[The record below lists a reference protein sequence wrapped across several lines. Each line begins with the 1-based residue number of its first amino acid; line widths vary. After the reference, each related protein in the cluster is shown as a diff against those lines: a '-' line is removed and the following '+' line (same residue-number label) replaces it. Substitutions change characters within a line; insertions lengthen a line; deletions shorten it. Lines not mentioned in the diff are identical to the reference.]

1 MKLYSSSSTKHI
13 TEILIDPALEDDSI
27 WSKEASDNFYY
38 DSFSNVKPVVTQ
50 AKELRLCRDD
60 FELLKV
66 IGKGAF
72 GEVAVVRM
80 RGVGE
85 IYAMKILN
93 KWEMLK
99 RAETACFREERDVLV
114 YGDRRWITSLHF
126 AFQDEKNLYFVM
138 DYYVGGDMLTLLSKF
153 EDRIPETM
161 ARFYIAEMV
170 LAIDSIHNLGYVHR
184 YEMLY
189 GNTPFYSERLIDT
202 YGKIM
207 SHQDM
212 LDFPDEDVDWTI
224 SEEAKDL
231 IRRLICPREVR
242 LGKGGFA
249 DFRDHPFFAGVD
261 WATIRDSDPPYHP
274 EVSSPTDTSNFD
286 VDICEDD
293 FTPCETQPPRVT
305 AAFTGHHLPFIGFT
319 YTHGSLL
326 SDAKSLGECLSRDN
340 SGVGESQTAGAESYE
355 KRLRELE
362 VEKHELA
369 RKCQEANQLVQ
380 SFAGES
386 RSDEEKNYEQTIAQ
400 LRDEIQARSV
410 ILKTRLADEAASKE
424 RAATAKE
431 PDVEDLEKKV
441 RELKEKNRQLILEKT
456 ELQRELEEGAEKLTI
471 QTKEWKEAIKHRE
484 SAKADFE
491 EVVLIMSS
499 LDERSKARRLEK
511 EAAEAETRMAQLQSR
526 VDTLKSDLR
535 KAESARQNLD
545 MELEKVKQA
554 AESERLLKEGL
565 QAKLAAFGDETP
577 GEEAK
582 RLGEELVRLNERH
595 TEIVAQ
601 EDKKRKQL
609 VEHYQ

>member
-1 MKLYSSSSTKHI
+1 MAEAEDSGGVGRLSRLEATYLGGPSKSNTALSFEALLDTLICLYDECCSST
-13 TEILIDPALEDDSI
+13 LR
-27 WSKEASDNFYY
+27 KEKCVAEFVES
-38 DSFSNVKPVVTQ
+38 VKPVVTQ

-184 YEMLY
+184 DVKPDNVLLDIHGHIRLADFGSCLRLLPDGTVASNVAVGTPDYISPEILRAMEDGKGHYGKECDWWSLGICMYEMLY

-326 SDAKSLGECLSRDN
+326 SDAKSLGDCLARDQ
-340 SGVGESQTAGAESYE
+340 SVVGESHSVGAELYE

-386 RSDEEKNYEQTIAQ
+386 KSDEEKNYEQTIAQ
-400 LRDEIQARSV
+400 LRDEIQAR
-410 ILKTRLADEAASKE
+410 
-424 RAATAKE
+424 
-431 PDVEDLEKKV
+431 
-441 RELKEKNRQLILEKT
+441 
-456 ELQRELEEGAEKLTI
+456 AEC
-471 QTKEWKEAIKHRE
+471 
-484 SAKADFE
+484 F
-491 EVVLIMSS
+491 
-499 LDERSKARRLEK
+499 
-511 EAAEAETRMAQLQSR
+511 
-526 VDTLKSDLR
+526 
-535 KAESARQNLD
+535 
-545 MELEKVKQA
+545 
-554 AESERLLKEGL
+554 
-565 QAKLAAFGDETP
+565 
-577 GEEAK
+577 
-582 RLGEELVRLNERH
+582 
-595 TEIVAQ
+595 
-601 EDKKRKQL
+601 
-609 VEHYQ
+609 